1 MIRAV
6 MSNSSITSP
15 YSTSITPEQARDA
28 RVRALAYVFSC
39 WHAKQKDIPPQTAGD
54 HPNDSAAKEV
64 SHVEHP
70 SDDASSIVHH
80 PFTKEN
86 E

>member
-1 MIRAV
+1 MGSVRA
-6 MSNSSITSP
+6 SP
-15 YSTSITPEQARDA
+15 NPRHDLTIEQARDA
-28 RVRALAYVFSC
+28 RAHAWAYVFSC
-39 WHAKQKDIPPQTAGD
+39 WHAKQQDMAPQTAGD

-64 SHVEHP
+64 SHVEHS
-70 SDDASSIVHH
+70 SDEASNIVHH